1 MSLRTV
7 RSVGYFAALCAVI
20 TLNLTLATAQALTG
34 AVFGTVKDASGAI
47 LPMAAVR
54 IISPAVFG
62 GRLSATTNDKGQFRL
77 LELPPGIYRLEI
89 ESPGFATYREDGV
102 RVGVAATIER
112 SVILPVAAITESID
126 VAAPVST
133 IDTRKTGLSSR
144 FGSEEM
150 REIPVRRFSIFD
162 WIKAAP
168 GISPTSPSGGN
179 TSNENNGCLPLVL
192 E

>member
-1 MSLRTV
+1 MSFRTV
-7 RSVGYFAALCAVI
+7 RSVGYFAAACSVI
-20 TLNLTLATAQALTG
+20 TLNLATAQALTG
-34 AVFGTVKDASGAI
+34 TVFGTVKDASGAI

-102 RVGVAATIER
+102 HVGVAANIER
-112 SVILPVAAITESID
+112 NVILRVAAITESID
-126 VAAPVST
+126 VAASVSSL
-133 IDTRKTGLSSR
+133 DTRKTGLSSR
-144 FGSEEM
+144 FGSEQIKAI
-150 REIPVRRFSIFD
+150 RVRRYSMFD
-162 WIKAAP
+162 FIKAVP
-168 GISPTSPSGGN
+168 GILPTSPSGGN